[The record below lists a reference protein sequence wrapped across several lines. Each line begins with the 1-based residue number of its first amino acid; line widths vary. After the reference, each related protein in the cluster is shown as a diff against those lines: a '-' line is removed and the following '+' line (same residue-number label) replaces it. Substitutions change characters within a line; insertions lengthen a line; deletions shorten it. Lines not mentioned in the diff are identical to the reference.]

1 MRDIDRPA
9 ADTGLV
15 DFATF
20 VLVLER
26 WRSTYDPAVVLRS
39 VWRRKVSGG
48 DDTKVGVDV
57 IKEVLTEL
65 HKPIPD
71 DRTCMNDICFIFVFI
86 SKKSLFFSFL
96 F

>member
-57 IKEVLTEL
+57 IKEVLTDVTFQEGL
-65 HKPIPD
+65 TVVKAQKVLTD
-71 DRTCMNDICFIFVFI
+71 VK
-86 SKKSLFFSFL
+86 SKTP
-96 F
+96 